1 MSHKLYLY
9 PKWIRSWHIL
19 NALLFIV
26 LIATGLSMQYAGA
39 AGWLLPAG
47 SEAAANAKNEFFLM
61 NFGAAVKWHNIT
73 ALILSA
79 NFLVF
84 IIGNITTGNSKH
96 YRFGEKGLL
105 KNLYIQGR
113 YYAYGMF
120 KGEPHPFPVTE
131 NSKFN
136 PLQKV
141 SYILAMYVGM
151 PLLILSGI
159 AMFFPELIVNRIFN
173 ISGLLINDLIHI
185 TTGFILS
192 LFMLIHI
199 YTCTLGDKSST
210 LFKSMITGYHEGH

>member
-84 IIGNITTGNSKH
+84 IIGNIVTGNSKY
-96 YRFGEKGLL
+96 YRIGEKGLI
-105 KNLYIQGR
+105 KNLYIAG
-113 YYAYGMF
+113 
-120 KGEPHPFPVTE
+120 K
-131 NSKFN
+131 
-136 PLQKV
+136 
-141 SYILAMYVGM
+141 ILC
-151 PLLILSGI
+151 IW
-159 AMFFPELIVNRIFN
+159 N
-173 ISGLLINDLIHI
+173 I
-185 TTGFILS
+185 
-192 LFMLIHI
+192 
-199 YTCTLGDKSST
+199 
-210 LFKSMITGYHEGH
+210 

>member
-79 NFLVF
+79 NFLFF
-84 IIGNITTGNSKH
+84 IIGNIVTGNSK
-96 YRFGEKGLL
+96 YYKIGEKGLI
-105 KNLYIQGR
+105 KNLYKQGR
-113 YYAYGMF
+113 YYVYGIF
-120 KGEPHPFPVTE
+120 KGEEHPFPVNE
-131 NSKFN
+131 KNKFN

-141 SYILAMYVGM
+141 SYVLAMYVGM

-192 LFMLIHI
+192 LFMIIHI
-199 YTCTLGDKSST
+199 YTCTLGVKSTT
-210 LFKSMITGYHEGH
+210 LFKSMITGYHEVH

>member
-1 MSHKLYLY
+1 
-9 PKWIRSWHIL
+9 
-19 NALLFIV
+19 V

-79 NFLVF
+79 NFLFF
-84 IIGNITTGNSKH
+84 IIGNIVTGNSK
-96 YRFGEKGLL
+96 YYKIGEKGLI
-105 KNLYIQGR
+105 KNLYKQGR
-113 YYAYGMF
+113 YYVYGIF
-120 KGEPHPFPVTE
+120 KGEEHPFPVNE
-131 NSKFN
+131 KNKFN

-141 SYILAMYVGM
+141 SYVLAMYVGM

-192 LFMLIHI
+192 LFMIIHI
-199 YTCTLGDKSST
+199 YTCTLGVKSTT
-210 LFKSMITGYHEGH
+210 LFKSMITGYHEVH